1 MRDILAVLFA
11 ILLVAGSCCAA
22 VCEGKNHS
30 GVTALY
36 LAESTSNNNAAKE
49 WVADFRELIQKSPS
63 YCLVNQEKAAVVV
76 VSMLGRD
83 ADING
88 ISTAISIAVYSAK
101 ESTFLDHWLFISRK
115 DSLQSSAEK
124 AVNALEKEVSEL
136 KKLRLVR

>member
-1 MRDILAVLFA
+1 MRDTFAVVFL
-11 ILLVAGSCCAA
+11 ISLVAGSCSAA
-22 VCEGKNHS
+22 VCEGKNHP

-36 LAESTSNNNAAKE
+36 LAESTGNNNGAKE
-49 WVADFRELIQKSPS
+49 WVSDFRELIQKSAS
-63 YCLVNQEKAAVVV
+63 YCLVNQEKTAVLV

-83 ADING
+83 ADVNG

-101 ESTFLDHWLFISRK
+101 EGTFLDHWLYISRK

-124 AVNALEKEVSEL
+124 AVTALEKEVSEL